1 MVRRRLPKDP
11 LIGLEY
17 PRGGQRELALVE
29 GPEDMRL
36 FEYSVLVT
44 SLEDELVSVMRHYR
58 DRADCENNFDEVKN
72 QWGCGGF
79 VTRSLQTSQIMSR
92 MVALIY
98 NWWNLFVRLAIP
110 DKHHEAITSRPLLLS
125 SVGRLTES
133 ARQRRMVITSTHGE
147 TTTIQRAYERVH
159 GFFSW
164 LKATA
169 PQLTPIE
176 CWRLIARKSM
186 EVFMGTG
193 PPTRLPQLL

>member
-1 MVRRRLPKDP
+1 M
-11 LIGLEY
+11 
-17 PRGGQRELALVE
+17 A
-29 GPEDMRL
+29 
-36 FEYSVLVT
+36 
-44 SLEDELVSVMRHYR
+44 
-58 DRADCENNFDEVKN
+58 
-72 QWGCGGF
+72 
-79 VTRSLQTSQIMSR
+79 R

-147 TTTIQRAYERVH
+147 TLTIQRAYEHVH

-169 PQLTPIE
+169 AQLSHSE
-176 CWRLIARKSM
+176 CWRLIVTKSM
-186 EVFMGTG
+186 EFFMGNA
-193 PPTRLPQLL
+193 PLPRLPQAP